1 MALWKRILF
10 VSLIVCSMFLFLFLF
25 VLKRVLLFKAP
36 QTFHSWKLFYFASR
50 LMQKGPFSVNNTHT
64 DISKWA
70 MRHVYQFFWCFCC
83 FSLHSNCSEIW
94 GLSSPNT
101 IEQWDTSGLYNYPD
115 QTRWLSSTIVW
126 CRTQFW
132 FGRFVPV
139 FCCDGRTDSRPFS
152 FLTSLLS
159 ILLLFTV
166 QSDPWTVACRSP
178 NVRGFLTSFTV
189 ACGGGRTSTATTS
202 YVPLRPVS
210 MPSTSK
216 RMRCASTL
224 TTTKG

>member
-10 VSLIVCSMFLFLFLF
+10 VSHCVFHVSVSFPLCPP
-25 VLKRVLLFKAP
+25 KRVLLFKAP
-36 QTFHSWKLFYFASR
+36 KTFNSWKLFYFASR
-50 LMQKGPFSVNNTHT
+50 LMQKWPFNVNNTHT

-70 MRHVYQFFWCFCC
+70 MPHVYQFFLCFCC

-115 QTRWLSSTIVW
+115 QTRWLSSSNCMVSYTVLIWAVCPSVPLW
-126 CRTQFW
+126 RT
-132 FGRFVPV
+132 G
-139 FCCDGRTDSRPFS
+139 SRPFS
-152 FLTSLLS
+152 LLTPLLS
-159 ILLLFTV
+159 ILRLFTV
-166 QSDPWTVACRSP
+166 QSDPWTVVCRSP
-178 NVRGFLTSFTV
+178 NVKGFLTSFTV